1 MLVRDTSAAAIELAG
16 VANKTAEHSGEQTGQ
31 QNPEQDI
38 ELVLL
43 ASAGAI
49 QRLIAERNELRS
61 RAETQQSELTRLRRH
76 VGLVHDSYRRL
87 TTEFVSQFQLIDNAL
102 SNFVSEPDRPTV
114 KLTEEQD
121 PAAGS

>member
-16 VANKTAEHSGEQTGQ
+16 IAHKTAERSGEQTGQ
-31 QNPEQDI
+31 QDPEQDI

-76 VGLVHDSYRRL
+76 VTLVHDSYRRL
-87 TTEFVSQFQLIDNAL
+87 TTEFVSQFQLIDNAV

-114 KLTEEQD
+114 KLAED
-121 PAAGS
+121 PVPGS